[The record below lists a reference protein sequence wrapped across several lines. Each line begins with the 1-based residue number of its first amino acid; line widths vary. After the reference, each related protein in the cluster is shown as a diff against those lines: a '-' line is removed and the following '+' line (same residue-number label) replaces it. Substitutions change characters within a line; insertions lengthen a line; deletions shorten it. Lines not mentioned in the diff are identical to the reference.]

1 MNLSIAQRLQIFI
14 PFALG
19 FFISYLF
26 RVINAVIAPNL
37 VADVGMDAAQLG
49 LLTAAYF
56 ITFAAIQLPLGVLL
70 DRFGSRRMEAGLL
83 MVGAL
88 GAVVFANAH
97 SVGGLVIGRGLIGL
111 GVSAC
116 LMGAFKAYVSWF
128 PMQQLPLINGFQM
141 AAGGLGA
148 MAASAPVEAM
158 LSFTDWR
165 GVFLFLALFTA
176 LVAAVIYFIVP
187 DCKIETSPNE
197 TLKQQF
203 SGIGQVLKSR
213 TFWRITPW
221 ATVFQATYLAVH
233 TLWAGP
239 WMRDVAGFDRGGI
252 AATLMLMAV
261 FMVAGYIIIGAAAE
275 RLSRRGVAPMTVAG
289 SCMVIFLVCFLVL
302 TFQFS
307 YGVIGIWLLFSF
319 FGTSGIIT
327 YAALSQH
334 FPRQLAGRVNT
345 VLNLF
350 VFVVAFLLQWGIGA
364 VLNRYP
370 VTDTG
375 NYAPAGYRTAFL
387 VLVALQILS
396 LIWYGLV
403 GRDDD
408 A

>member
-1 MNLSIAQRLQIFI
+1 MNLSIAKRLQIFI

-37 VADVGMDAAQLG
+37 VADIGMDAAQLG

-97 SVGGLVIGRGLIGL
+97 SVGGLIIGRGLIGL

-128 PMQQLPLINGFQM
+128 PLQQLPLINGFQM

-165 GVFLFLALFTA
+165 GVFLFLAIFTA
-176 LVAAVIYFIVP
+176 LVATVIYFIVP

-213 TFWRITPW
+213 IFWRITPW
-221 ATVFQATYLAVH
+221 ATVFQATYLAIH

-239 WMRDVAGFDRGGI
+239 WMRDVVGFDRGDI

-261 FMVAGYIIIGAAAE
+261 FMIAGYIIIGAAAE
-275 RLSRRGVAPMTVAG
+275 RLSRRGVAPMKVAG
-289 SCMVIFLVCFLVL
+289 SCMVIFLGCFLVL

-307 YGVIGIWLLFSF
+307 HGVIGIWLLFSF

-345 VLNLF
+345 ILNLF